1 MTEQRWNRGREVWA
15 AQHDLFRPVEWGVQP
30 IESDREAGD
39 FVRAHHYSGSFPA
52 ARFRVGLYRKVGFLQ
67 SYLAGVAVFS
77 VPVQPASLLHH
88 VGTMDATELGRL
100 VLLDEVGFNGESW
113 FMARAFRLL
122 KKHLPVAGVLSYSDP
137 LPRSTA
143 DGRTVTPGHVGQ
155 VYQALNAAYV
165 GRGAARR
172 LYLDPQGRT
181 VAERGLVKIRKQER
195 GWQPAAARLIAAGC
209 AARNTGEEP
218 AEWLARV
225 LPTLRSVRHPGN
237 HAYVWRF
244 DGVKVPTGVYPKKT
258 DSGPVV
264 PQD

>member
-1 MTEQRWNRGREVWA
+1 MKEQRWQRGREFWA
-15 AQHDLFRPVEWGVQP
+15 SQHDLFRPKEWGVEP

-39 FVRAHHYSGSFPA
+39 FVRAHHYSGSYPA

-122 KKHLPVAGVLSYSDP
+122 KKYLPVAGVLSYSDP
-137 LPRSTA
+137 VRRETVT
-143 DGRTVTPGHVGQ
+143 GEVVTPGHVGQ

-165 GRGAARR
+165 GRGGARR
-172 LYLDPQGRT
+172 LYLDPRGRT
-181 VAERGLVKIRKQER
+181 IAERGLVKIRKQER
-195 GWQPAAARLIAAGC
+195 GWEPAAARLVAAGC
-209 AARNTGEEP
+209 DPRATGEEP
-218 AEWLARV
+218 AAWLARV
-225 LPTLRSVRHPGN
+225 LPSLRSIRHPGN

-244 DGVKVPTGVYPKKT
+244 DGVRVPSQEYPRKT
-258 DSGPVV
+258 EAV
-264 PQD
+264 